1 MVVITVE
8 PTVNSAVPTLDKW
21 SERKLD
27 VSLLSGDSCC
37 YGLPASFAA
46 FHAVWTVAKTQKS
59 YVPNVNKSNKQSQL
73 TSVDFHQPSF

>member
-1 MVVITVE
+1 MMGT
-8 PTVNSAVPTLDKW
+8 TANFATLTLDKW

-46 FHAVWTVAKTQKS
+46 FHAVWMVAKTQKS
-59 YVPNVNKSNKQSQL
+59 YVQSVNKSNKQFQL
-73 TSVDFHQPSF
+73 TSVDFHQPSFYVL